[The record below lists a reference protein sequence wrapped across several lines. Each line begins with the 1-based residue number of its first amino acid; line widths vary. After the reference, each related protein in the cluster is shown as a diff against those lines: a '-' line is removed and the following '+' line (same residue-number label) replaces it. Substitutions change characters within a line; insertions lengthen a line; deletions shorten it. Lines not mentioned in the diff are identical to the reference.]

1 MLSNIGLN
9 LSSLNY
15 YTSRSKNKIKNY
27 KRLYKDRKKIKYNW
41 SRIFIRH
48 PSLICPI
55 KSNFL
60 NIYSEINDNN
70 LFYILDCNKV
80 HG

>member
-15 YTSRSKNKIKNY
+15 YTSRSKNKIKII
-27 KRLYKDRKKIKYNW
+27 KDYIRIAKKLNITGLN
-41 SRIFIRH
+41 FIRH

-55 KSNFL
+55 KSNF
-60 NIYSEINDNN
+60 
-70 LFYILDCNKV
+70 
-80 HG
+80 